1 MEKRMSSRLVLLFFA
16 LAAGINLGW
25 SNRAVAESSTACT
38 IKLVVNFAPGG
49 GTDVVARV
57 FAQGFA
63 KQLGQQVVVENV
75 PGGGAMLGT
84 SRVAKSAPDGCTIAF
99 GGTSDAVNQS
109 LYQRPL
115 YDLLADFVPVAL
127 VAMQPSVLIAK
138 KDFPANNLQEFIAYA
153 RAHQAS
159 LTFGAAVG
167 SSGHLLCAQFNGA
180 IGVKTTLIPY
190 RGGSAAMPDI
200 ISGRIDYLCTLNASA
215 KAAIDQNLVKT
226 IASFSVKRSPF
237 LPNVPTADEQG
248 LSNVGAPTW
257 FGLLLPKGTPA
268 DIVDRLRSALVATLD
283 DEQVQLG
290 MGRVGA
296 EVVPS
301 EQRSGSYFV
310 QFLVDDVKNN
320 AEILKTAGV
329 DPQ

>member
-1 MEKRMSSRLVLLFFA
+1 MSLRSILLFIAFT
-16 LAAGINLGW
+16 AGINLGW
-25 SNRAVAESSTACT
+25 SDRGTADSSTTCT
-38 IKLVVNFAPGG
+38 IRLVVNFAPGG

-57 FAQGFA
+57 FAQGFS
-63 KQLGQQVVVENV
+63 KQLGQQIVVENV
-75 PGGGAMLGT
+75 PGAGAMLGT
-84 SRVAKSAPDGCTIAF
+84 SRVAKSPPDGCNIAF

-115 YDLLADFVPVAL
+115 YNLLTDFVPVAL
-127 VAMQPSVLIAK
+127 VALQPSVLIAK

-190 RGGSAAMPDI
+190 RGGSAAIPDI

-226 IASFSVKRSPF
+226 IASFSLKRSPF
-237 LPNVPTADEQG
+237 LPDVPTADEQG
-248 LSNVGAPTW
+248 LSNFATPTW

-296 EVVPS
+296 EVVSP
-301 EQRSGSYFV
+301 EQRTGSYFA
-310 QFLVDDVKNN
+310 QFLVDDVKSN
-320 AEILKTAGV
+320 AEILKAAGV
-329 DPQ
+329 APQ